1 MERVR
6 TLIEKLQQQIQ
17 NDASASQLLLTT
29 QMLQHELL
37 RLRPQ
42 ETEVAKK
49 YVEVAM
55 PLSILP
61 LPDEK
66 AGDFQYHV
74 EDVAETVV
82 EEPIVIEAESPIQ
95 IITPEPEVLSVVE
108 PEPQAEQ
115 ANTVEPI
122 AEQIELPEL
131 LIPDFIPIP
140 EFPGTLTVE
149 SVKEELSQVP
159 EKEEKI
165 IQVLQVDEAELE
177 AELEEIKKNAAAI
190 QKISVQSKP
199 QLLFDPFADDLP
211 PTLQLHET
219 PKPVEPAPKEIN
231 DTVKDELDSLN
242 DRLKVV
248 KTELS
253 DILTDSPIKDL
264 KKAIGVNDR
273 FLFINELFRGDEAMY
288 ERSIKTINSFSIYP
302 EAEYWIRRELK
313 TKLGWS
319 DQQEV
324 VRQFDQ
330 LIRRRFA

>member
-6 TLIEKLQQQIQ
+6 TLIEKLQQQIH

-42 ETEVAKK
+42 ETETAKK

-66 AGDFQYHV
+66 INDFQQEATETAPVIAEVPVTLPTPVPEVIPSV
-74 EDVAETVV
+74 EPKPSFPADIEIAAPVVEQV
-82 EEPIVIEAESPIQ
+82 EEP
-95 IITPEPEVLSVVE
+95 
-108 PEPQAEQ
+108 
-115 ANTVEPI
+115 
-122 AEQIELPEL
+122 ELI
-131 LIPDFIPIP
+131 IPDFIPIP
-140 EFPGTLTVE
+140 EFPGTLE
-149 SVKEELSQVP
+149 IEAVKEDSTVAP

-199 QLLFDPFADDLP
+199 QLLFDAFVDDLP
-211 PTLQLHET
+211 PTLQLHDT
-219 PKPVEPAPKEIN
+219 QKPVEPAPKEIN

-264 KKAIGVNDR
+264 KKAIGINDR